1 MRSGILFLKEVGECM
16 YSGNGVTTEFP
27 LPKSSTGE
35 SIVFSHEGRCAI
47 LNPGEGYEIRDGNIV
62 FDEAPPLGA
71 NIAVGSKPGALSSK
85 EAVEMIV
92 EGITQMT
99 ALLEGARLFVAQ
111 TSSSVSKSID
121 EGKASIKAYVD
132 TAQKEQFKEFTD
144 TLARKMR
151 EVDAP
156 IAEVRSVSQSA
167 VKAAAET
174 TSVCKG
180 LLEAAKALSDQANG
194 EISKSLDKLAALSSE
209 VKLDIKEFA
218 DEQVKTIDKCANDTR
233 MEIIKTGSEA
243 LADIGSLA
251 DDQQAKIAA
260 MTGKVTQLETRLL
273 AAETNTENVIVR
285 RRRD

>member
-111 TSSSVSKSID
+111 ASSSVSKSID
-121 EGKASIKAYVD
+121 EHKASIKAYVD

-151 EVDAP
+151 EIDAP
-156 IAEVRSVSQSA
+156 IAEVRSASQSA

-174 TSVCKG
+174 TNVCKG
-180 LLEAAKALSDQANG
+180 LLEAAKKLSDQANG
-194 EISKSLDKLAALSSE
+194 EISKSLDKLAALSSDIKLE
-209 VKLDIKEFA
+209 VKEYVEDRISA
-218 DEQVKTIDKCANDTR
+218 INKCANDTQT
-233 MEIIKTGSEA
+233 EIIKTGSEA

-251 DDQQAKIAA
+251 DDVTRKIDNAQSQLNDIENRI
-260 MTGKVTQLETRLL
+260 GKLRAGAGRISRKLEG
-273 AAETNTENVIVR
+273 
-285 RRRD
+285 